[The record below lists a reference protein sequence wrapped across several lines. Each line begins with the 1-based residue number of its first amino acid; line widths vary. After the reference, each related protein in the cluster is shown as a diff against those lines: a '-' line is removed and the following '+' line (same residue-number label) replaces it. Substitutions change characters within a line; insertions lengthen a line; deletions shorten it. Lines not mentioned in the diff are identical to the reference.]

1 VVALTAHFGVAV
13 QMSYFAA
20 IDHFTFDNSALLA
33 AGLAAGSGKEQLLR
47 ALKITLFMIGRER
60 ECFEN

>member
-1 VVALTAHFGVAV
+1 MKPNGKDASVETPKALR
-13 QMSYFAA
+13 
-20 IDHFTFDNSALLA
+20 
-33 AGLAAGSGKEQLLR
+33 GKEQLLR